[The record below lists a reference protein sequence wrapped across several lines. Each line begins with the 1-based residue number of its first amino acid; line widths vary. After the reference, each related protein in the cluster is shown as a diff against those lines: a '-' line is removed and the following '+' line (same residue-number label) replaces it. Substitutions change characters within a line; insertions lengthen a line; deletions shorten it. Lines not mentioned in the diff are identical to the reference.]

1 MDDAG
6 AQIGQAEAPV
16 QTSHVRE
23 MAANLLLGR
32 ALQMLDGACGM
43 VVYWD
48 VEGRW
53 NADHFALPGK
63 PDRLMEL
70 RPVLEALLEWT
81 LYTEKPVIVENLS
94 NSPWSR
100 HLLHDAPP
108 PAGSAAA
115 TPLAQ
120 RGAIWGAVAIY
131 RQQPAGDQM
140 ELLRQ
145 LAEVA
150 TEPLSTL
157 ESSRPE
163 GIAR

>member
-1 MDDAG
+1 MEVAG
-6 AQIGQAEAPV
+6 VRSGLPDQPV

-32 ALQMLDGACGM
+32 ALQTLDGACGT

-53 NADHFALPGK
+53 NSDSFALPGK
-63 PDRLMEL
+63 PDRLHEL
-70 RPVLEALLEWT
+70 QPVLEAMLEWT
-81 LYTEKPVIVENLS
+81 LYTEKPVAVDDLAR
-94 NSPWSR
+94 SPWSK
-100 HLLHDAPP
+100 HLMHGALPP
-108 PAGSAAA
+108 PGALAA

-120 RGAIWGAVAIY
+120 RGAIWGAMAVYRESPVAD
-131 RQQPAGDQM
+131 AM

-150 TEPLSTL
+150 TEPLSSLGTG
-157 ESSRPE
+157 RPE
-163 GIAR
+163 GVAS